1 MRHLTCITLLLAII
15 ASNLLVGVHATWHG
29 PADLGQCEL
38 CAAYG
43 DPSDAIPSA
52 GLLLLVVGPQH
63 YAQQA
68 HTAIETGAVVLGFWQ
83 RGPPLII

>member
-1 MRHLTCITLLLAII
+1 MRYLTCITLLLAII
-15 ASNLLVGVHATWHG
+15 AGNLLAGLHATSHA

-52 GLLLLVVGPQH
+52 GLAAPVVGPEH
-63 YAQQA
+63 YDLRDFKA
-68 HTAIETGAVVLGFWQ
+68 TDTGSVILGFRQ
-83 RGPPLII
+83 RGPPLVI

>member
-1 MRHLTCITLLLAII
+1 MRHVTCITLLLAII
-15 ASNLLVGVHATWHG
+15 ASNLLGGIHATSHA

-52 GLLLLVVGPQH
+52 GLSPPVVGPKH
-63 YAQQA
+63 YD
-68 HTAIETGAVVLGFWQ
+68 HRDFTATDTGSVILGFWQ
-83 RGPPLII
+83 RGPPRIM